1 MSAHTVRFYVDY
13 GSPYSYIASHR
24 IEKMC
29 QQAGA
34 ELQWMPV
41 VLGGIFQGSEIQPPH
56 TNFNRCKYLFEDLRD
71 LSVFYGI
78 PYKERTVFLF
88 KPVLALR
95 ATLAVPQG
103 PERARAVHALFQGA
117 FVDDLDLAQPAVVM
131 DLLNGS
137 GFDGAA
143 LLARAQE
150 PQIKD
155 ELRAIT
161 DEAIA
166 KSVFGAP
173 TFIVHDRKMFWGQDR
188 LPLLQHYLLSA

>member
-1 MSAHTVRFYVDY
+1 M
-13 GSPYSYIASHR
+13 
-24 IEKMC
+24 
-29 QQAGA
+29 
-34 ELQWMPV
+34 
-41 VLGGIFQGSEIQPPH
+41 
-56 TNFNRCKYLFEDLRD
+56 
-71 LSVFYGI
+71 
-78 PYKERTVFLF
+78 FLF

-95 ATLAVPQG
+95 ATLAVPKG

-117 FVDDLDLAQPAVVM
+117 FADDLDLAQPAIVM

-143 LLARAQE
+143 LVARAQE

-173 TFIVHDRKMFWGQDR
+173 TFIVDDGKMFWGQDR
-188 LPLLQHYLLSA
+188 LPLLEHYLLSA

>member
-1 MSAHTVRFYVDY
+1 M
-13 GSPYSYIASHR
+13 
-24 IEKMC
+24 
-29 QQAGA
+29 
-34 ELQWMPV
+34 
-41 VLGGIFQGSEIQPPH
+41 
-56 TNFNRCKYLFEDLRD
+56 RD
-71 LSVFYGI
+71 LSVCYGI
-78 PYKERTVFLF
+78 PYKERTVVLF

-117 FVDDLDLAQPAVVM
+117 FADDLDLAQPAIVM
-131 DLLNGS
+131 DLLNGA
-137 GFDGAA
+137 GFHGAA
-143 LLARAQE
+143 LVARAQE

-173 TFIVHDRKMFWGQDR
+173 TFIVDDGKMSGGQDR
-188 LPLLQHYLLSA
+188 LPLLEHYLLSA